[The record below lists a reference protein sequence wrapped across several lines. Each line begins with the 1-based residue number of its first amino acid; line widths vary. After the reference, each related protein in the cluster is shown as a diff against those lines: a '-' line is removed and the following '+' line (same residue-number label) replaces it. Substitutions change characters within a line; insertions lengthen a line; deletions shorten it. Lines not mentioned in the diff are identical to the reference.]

1 MHSRQS
7 TVTIDSRRVAAPMPR
22 QRPVGWLML
31 ALSAVL
37 LSACQQ
43 AAQPQEPAPP
53 APTEPVA
60 QNTPPPDYPPE
71 YACKQIG
78 GTTVLDLSLAAN
90 GYPVRIDVYKSSGTK
105 TLDDLAVAAVHEWK
119 FRPATLR
126 GKPAPSRL
134 QVPVT
139 FSPPN
144 PPPEECN
151 QYL

>member
-1 MHSRQS
+1 MIRKPGLRNSRIAWAS
-7 TVTIDSRRVAAPMPR
+7 LP
-22 QRPVGWLML
+22 
-31 ALSAVL
+31 LSAVL

-43 AAQPQEPAPP
+43 GTPPAAESAPP
-53 APTEPVA
+53 APTQPMA
-60 QNTPPPDYPPE
+60 QDTPPPDYPPE

-78 GTTVLDLSLAAN
+78 GTTVLNVALAAN
-90 GYPVRIDVYKSSGTK
+90 GYPVKIDLVQSSGTK
-105 TLDDLAVAAVHEWK
+105 ALDDLAVTAVHGWK

-139 FSPPN
+139 FVPPN
-144 PPPEECN
+144 PPPDECN